1 MQRVIH
7 RKKMGMP
14 TAKLIIV
21 AIASFPAANGVS
33 ATVLDALQP
42 LAAID
47 SGAASL
53 IGGIPSGQS
62 VITRSTQMNDLSYWS
77 AETAPIGIMATK
89 TPLDIFGGATD
100 MANAATATTETTDI
114 AFQGGDLAITLA
126 HDGLNV
132 INLAIP
138 DHARIGAITIDAP
151 PTIRPNGAVI
161 AVTAS
166 TLDLSGW
173 TFNQGALDSSQV
185 LIKFPDGGASS
196 LRALGVDKGVGR
208 FARIDYIPQ
217 MIQNAPIADEVLS
230 GLDLDWI
237 VTAAHPQNVASL
249 PWNAAITPRLAAIV
263 LAIGGASIAIFVAW
277 RVFFRRPRGAR
288 P

>member
-1 MQRVIH
+1 VPRN
-7 RKKMGMP
+7 RKQH
-14 TAKLIIV
+14 AV
-21 AIASFPAANGVS
+21 AIGLVIGAAAALPARAIPLN
-33 ATVLDALQP
+33 ALQP
-42 LAAID
+42 LVAAD
-47 SGAASL
+47 AGAASL
-53 IGGIPSGQS
+53 IGGAPSGQS
-62 VITRSTQMNDLSYWS
+62 VITQSIQTYDRSYWS
-77 AETAPIGIMATK
+77 AATAPIGIMATK
-89 TPLDIFGGATD
+89 TPLDVFGGATD
-100 MANAATATTETTDI
+100 MANAATATIEATDI
-114 AFQGGDLAITLA
+114 AFSGGDLAITLA

-151 PTIRPNGAVI
+151 PDIRPNGAVLR
-161 AVTAS
+161 VTAS
-166 TLDLSGW
+166 TLDRSGW

-185 LIKFPDGGASS
+185 MITFPDGGASS
-196 LRALGVDKGVGR
+196 LRALGADKGVER
-208 FARIDYIPQ
+208 FAPIDYIPQ

-277 RVFFRRPRGAR
+277 RVFFRRTREAR